1 MEAHG
6 RDLSG
11 TQGDCHGAVKD
22 GGEVWVRDEVREPAL
37 DDGIPREAKFAPIC
51 EVRFRLRLRPTN

>member
-22 GGEVWVRDEVREPAL
+22 GGGSLGKGRGEGTGVGRRY
-37 DDGIPREAKFAPIC
+37 
-51 EVRFRLRLRPTN
+51 TS